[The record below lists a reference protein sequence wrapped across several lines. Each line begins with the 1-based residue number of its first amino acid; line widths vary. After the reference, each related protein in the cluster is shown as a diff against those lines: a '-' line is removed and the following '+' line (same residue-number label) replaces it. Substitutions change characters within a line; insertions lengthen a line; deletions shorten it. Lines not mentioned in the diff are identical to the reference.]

1 MATIT
6 INNEKNGIEIRF
18 DVKPES
24 SIITALKE
32 NGFRWSGKQKMWYAK
47 QNSDRIS
54 FAEGLGEISLSIKN
68 KTKKQEN
75 YNLWEM
81 TRTDSI
87 EDNYS
92 KYRIHSTKEIAAIIR
107 KHLRAR
113 FNMCKWSVI
122 SDYNSINIDLLA
134 SPFAAESD
142 ELKAIIHYAYKF
154 ADSYNYNNSDSMS
167 DYFDVNFYGVYESN
181 ILSYKYEQKEMT
193 ADFERM
199 HKEFQEN
206 KAQFEEAERI
216 REQIEFE
223 ERMAQMEIEKA
234 ELKRLEEIR
243 KANEQTIENNHTV
256 KEVNYTIKNVVLKAN
271 KDDNLEHTEYYDEKQ
286 NRETCQV
293 SREVYLSS
301 DVYTLFEKQ
310 LMSDYSFLE
319 NMGGSRT
326 DDRRIQ
332 SSTDYDMMTEEER
345 ETVEWYNI
353 DCVAIYCDGE
363 LKLIVDPQGYNYARY
378 VYVSDE
384 QSQKVGTYHSDYG
397 ISEEKHQHNIEL
409 AETIEDVSTEI
420 ISQNEI
426 EKTWQDENFDL
437 YKACMKEWIYAN
449 KFKLNAGVVR
459 AITIPELK
467 TVMYKVLIEVD
478 SIAEQF
484 KNANL
489 EAGQRITIVKF
500 SDFGM
505 MSVSKVTFHSYEIG
519 QYAQY
524 DNSVKMTF
532 KPHRKKGLYYKWFYG
547 DVIIYNGWY
556 DLPDTVL
563 FDISYKEHCI
573 TQKSKWVSFDKKQY
587 DAILEYFAEQGL
599 KPIINTYKP
608 QF

>member
-1 MATIT
+1 MLIT
-6 INNEKNGIEIRF
+6 LNTEKNGIELRF
-18 DVKPES
+18 DTKPNTD
-24 SIITALKE
+24 IITAIKE
-32 NGFRWSGKQKMWYAK
+32 AGFRWSGKQKIWYAK
-47 QNSDRIS
+47 QNDETVALANQIS
-54 FAEGLGEISLSIKN
+54 ESEGSFEYKPKTETNIDLWSL
-68 KTKKQEN
+68 
-75 YNLWEM
+75 
-81 TRTDSI
+81 TRTEGI
-87 EDNYS
+87 EDNYG
-92 KYRIHSTKEIAAIIR
+92 KNRITNTKEIAANIR
-107 KHLRAR
+107 KHLRNR
-113 FNMCKWSVI
+113 FSMCKWSVT
-122 SDYNSINIDLLA
+122 SDYNSICVRLLE
-134 SPFAAESD
+134 SPFSRDSEV
-142 ELKAIIHYAYKF
+142 LKAIVNYAYTY
-154 ADSYNYNNSDSMS
+154 AQSWNYDNSDSMT
-167 DYFDVNFYGVYESN
+167 DYFDVNFYGVYKNDIVNYNYNQRECKPNETEIETDFLAKKSEFDV
-181 ILSYKYEQKEMT
+181 EQKKQEE
-193 ADFERM
+193 ERI
-199 HKEFQEN
+199 KKGVEEYKIRQAEYK
-206 KAQFEEAERI
+206 KAEAERQKKI
-216 REQIEFE
+216 HR
-223 ERMAQMEIEKA
+223 IEKNA
-234 ELKRLEEIR
+234 EIK
-243 KANEQTIENNHTV
+243 T
-256 KEVNYTIKNVVLKAN
+256 VNYTIVNAILKAN
-271 KDDNLEHTEYYDEKQ
+271 KDDNLDHTEIYDEKQ
-286 NRETCQV
+286 CRETCQV
-293 SREVYLSS
+293 SREVHFTTE
-301 DVYTLFEKQ
+301 VYALFEKQ
-310 LMSDYSFLE
+310 LMSDYSFFDG
-319 NMGGSRT
+319 MGGSRT

-332 SSTDYDMMTEEER
+332 SSIDYDMMTEEER

-378 VYVSDE
+378 VYVYDE
-384 QSQKVGTYHSDYG
+384 QSQKVDTYHSDYG
-397 ISEEKHQHNIEL
+397 ISEEEHQHNIEL

-426 EKTWQDENFDL
+426 KKTWQDEDFDL

-449 KFKLNAGVVR
+449 KFKLNAGIVR

-467 TVMYKVLIEVD
+467 TVMYKVLTEVD

-489 EAGQRITIVKF
+489 EAGQRITIVKY

-573 TQKSKWVSFDKKQY
+573 TQKSKWASFDRKQY

-608 QF
+608 VF

>member
-18 DVKPES
+18 DGKPES

-271 KDDNLEHTEYYDEKQ
+271 KDDNFDTPNIMTRNKTEKLVRYQGKCISH
-286 NRETCQV
+286 RMFIP
-293 SREVYLSS
+293 YL
-301 DVYTLFEKQ
+301 
-310 LMSDYSFLE
+310 
-319 NMGGSRT
+319 
-326 DDRRIQ
+326 
-332 SSTDYDMMTEEER
+332 
-345 ETVEWYNI
+345 
-353 DCVAIYCDGE
+353 
-363 LKLIVDPQGYNYARY
+363 
-378 VYVSDE
+378 
-384 QSQKVGTYHSDYG
+384 
-397 ISEEKHQHNIEL
+397 
-409 AETIEDVSTEI
+409 
-420 ISQNEI
+420 
-426 EKTWQDENFDL
+426 
-437 YKACMKEWIYAN
+437 
-449 KFKLNAGVVR
+449 
-459 AITIPELK
+459 
-467 TVMYKVLIEVD
+467 
-478 SIAEQF
+478 
-484 KNANL
+484 KN
-489 EAGQRITIVKF
+489 
-500 SDFGM
+500 S
-505 MSVSKVTFHSYEIG
+505 
-519 QYAQY
+519 
-524 DNSVKMTF
+524 
-532 KPHRKKGLYYKWFYG
+532 
-547 DVIIYNGWY
+547 
-556 DLPDTVL
+556 
-563 FDISYKEHCI
+563 
-573 TQKSKWVSFDKKQY
+573 
-587 DAILEYFAEQGL
+587 
-599 KPIINTYKP
+599 
-608 QF
+608 